1 MIKRI
6 TYQLYLLQL
15 DNYNLKRYLT
25 LLPKA
30 LFSPKKERRQ
40 KLVWTPKLL
49 ALTNL
54 AFLLIAPASF
64 FYVILF
70 GIEKNAFSIFIFAV
84 FLALCIFFY
93 PIFLIASALLLRLPE
108 TAIKKRIVARA
119 TARMKKFPNLK
130 VIGIAGSYGKT
141 TMKEAISAVLGE
153 KYRVLKT
160 PDNINTPLG
169 IAELIQTKLDDSIQ
183 IFIVEM
189 GEYERGDIDEI
200 CKMVRPEIGIITG
213 INEAHLERM
222 GSLENT
228 VKTIFELAENISK
241 EGKIFLNADDELIAK
256 NYGSYTNEKEMI
268 FYSAFNADLCKLK
281 AERIN
286 FNENGSGYDFEVEA
300 EASGES
306 FGEFHISLL
315 GEYAIGMAI
324 AGILIGQEFNMDIA
338 DIKAG
343 IWKIKPSK
351 HRLELVPTTN
361 GVTVIDDSYN
371 GNPAGALAAM
381 EVLSKFK
388 GRRKIYVTPGL
399 VEMGPASERV
409 HTELGRRLGRVA
421 DIAIFIKNSV
431 ARYIMK
437 GLESSGFDIKNAIV
451 FESAVEAHARLVDI
465 LKPGDVVIF
474 QNDWP
479 DNYF

>member
-1 MIKRI
+1 
-6 TYQLYLLQL
+6 
-15 DNYNLKRYLT
+15 
-25 LLPKA
+25 
-30 LFSPKKERRQ
+30 
-40 KLVWTPKLL
+40 
-49 ALTNL
+49 
-54 AFLLIAPASF
+54 
-64 FYVILF
+64 
-70 GIEKNAFSIFIFAV
+70 
-84 FLALCIFFY
+84 
-93 PIFLIASALLLRLPE
+93 
-108 TAIKKRIVARA
+108 
-119 TARMKKFPNLK
+119 
-130 VIGIAGSYGKT
+130 
-141 TMKEAISAVLGE
+141 
-153 KYRVLKT
+153 
-160 PDNINTPLG
+160 
-169 IAELIQTKLDDSIQ
+169 
-183 IFIVEM
+183 
-189 GEYERGDIDEI
+189 
-200 CKMVRPEIGIITG
+200 
-213 INEAHLERM
+213 
-222 GSLENT
+222 
-228 VKTIFELAENISK
+228 
-241 EGKIFLNADDELIAK
+241 
-256 NYGSYTNEKEMI
+256 
-268 FYSAFNADLCKLK
+268 
-281 AERIN
+281 
-286 FNENGSGYDFEVEA
+286 
-300 EASGES
+300 
-306 FGEFHISLL
+306 
-315 GEYAIGMAI
+315 MAI